1 MKAFDLQRELMNEGK
16 EVTLN
21 NIKAKRFGISLER
34 PRMLMEIFTHHNHQ
48 MKELVNKEF
57 SPLTFERYE
66 TSFRHTQSFLRWKLK
81 VDDIDIKHLRIQLI
95 FHVAGRRR

>member
-1 MKAFDLQRELMNEGK
+1 
-16 EVTLN
+16 
-21 NIKAKRFGISLER
+21 
-34 PRMLMEIFTHHNHQ
+34 

-81 VDDIDIKHLRIQLI
+81 ADDIDIKNLNYEFIADYEFWLKTEEDSSYRN
-95 FHVAGRRR
+95 